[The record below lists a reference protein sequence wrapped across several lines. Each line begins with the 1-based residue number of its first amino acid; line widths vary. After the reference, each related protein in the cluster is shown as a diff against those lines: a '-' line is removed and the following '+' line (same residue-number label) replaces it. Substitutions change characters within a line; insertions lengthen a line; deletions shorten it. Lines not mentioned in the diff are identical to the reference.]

1 MGMCIEKIKNN
12 YSIVKL
18 NEKHDLTDFSCGL
31 DDMDNFLKDDSLNQ
45 QRSNLNVT
53 YLARYDEDIIGFFSL
68 LSDIIKLKDIESEYD
83 LYYRICPAIKIGR
96 FAVNEKY
103 NSLGLG
109 TVLLDNVCYQ
119 IKKISD
125 IIGVRFITVDAY
137 CNVLGF
143 YYKNEFNHLKI
154 HDEKKLKRAS
164 KRNPYLTIPLYKDL
178 KRI

>member
-1 MGMCIEKIKNN
+1 
-12 YSIVKL
+12 
-18 NEKHDLTDFSCGL
+18 
-31 DDMDNFLKDDSLNQ
+31 MDGFLKDGALNQ

-83 LYYRICPAIKIGR
+83 LYYSTCPAIKIGR

-119 IKKISD
+119 IK
-125 IIGVRFITVDAY
+125 RFLI
-137 CNVLGF
+137 
-143 YYKNEFNHLKI
+143 
-154 HDEKKLKRAS
+154 
-164 KRNPYLTIPLYKDL
+164 
-178 KRI
+178 